1 MKPRITLFVLAFA
14 STVAFAQSDRP
25 IDSGGLHQTEYPD
38 PRGTVTVRWGQPPA
52 RPAEARPSFAAID
65 RNGDGQIDE
74 SEASAY
80 LTLANDFD
88 YADTN
93 HDRRVSRREFDR
105 W

>member
-1 MKPRITLFVLAFA
+1 MKPLLAFVICCGVSGA
-14 STVAFAQSDRP
+14 HAQFDRP
-25 IDSGGLHQTEYPD
+25 VDSGALHQTEFPD
-38 PRGTVTVRWGQPPA
+38 PRGNLVVRWGQPPG
-52 RPAEARPSFAAID
+52 RPSEARPSFDALD
-65 RNGDGQIDE
+65 TNRNGAIDE

-80 LTLANDFD
+80 ITLANDFD